1 VGKKNEN
8 MEQRVDMSNEAR
20 KDSAFLFDAW
30 LLRVLP
36 QIIPTIRQDLRTIV
50 LTAVIVGLVFA
61 YIGYTTRSATSTAQ
75 LVVVSIPLQSSEK
88 KEKSTVPVVDFL
100 PMTIGITTAG
110 LLCKSDEVLQK
121 TLERLNSSGK
131 LSTPIRDLRSL
142 QRMLDF
148 EVTTEKETP
157 YEVTY
162 SPIIQLM
169 AKASKGEDAKIIV
182 DTWAEVCQ
190 EQAKKYQQI
199 RFMHL
204 ADVLRPQSDEQER
217 ILTEAEQRLEDFWKT
232 HNIEVVQQEINSLVG
247 LTTNYIESEAKFQ
260 QDIIEEKARISVF
273 QQVLETEKPTIP
285 LRWIPSG
292 KVLSLLAQQLGVS
305 SDISNE
311 SNGAELLLREEI
323 NTVNE
328 KVRGEVALSQGKVG
342 ATEARLQELR
352 RLLKEFDTRMQTL
365 MGELAQAKTLEKR
378 LNREVDIASKI
389 YNDVKVN
396 YEMARIAEKL
406 QQPDLQI
413 LAYGA
418 EWPTSRVL
426 RPASFAVVG
435 FAFAFLA
442 ACFISVFYRLAWV
455 GSLRHV
461 A

>member
-1 VGKKNEN
+1 
-8 MEQRVDMSNEAR
+8 
-20 KDSAFLFDAW
+20 
-30 LLRVLP
+30 
-36 QIIPTIRQDLRTIV
+36 
-50 LTAVIVGLVFA
+50 
-61 YIGYTTRSATSTAQ
+61 
-75 LVVVSIPLQSSEK
+75 
-88 KEKSTVPVVDFL
+88 
-100 PMTIGITTAG
+100 
-110 LLCKSDEVLQK
+110 
-121 TLERLNSSGK
+121 
-131 LSTPIRDLRSL
+131 
-142 QRMLDF
+142 MLDF

-426 RPASFAVVG
+426 RPALFAVVG